1 VNAPIRQRMRADLT
15 VAIKSRDAARVTVLR
30 TTLAAIDNAE
40 SVDPAY
46 DEVVATGLFA
56 DVARRRVDEAEIRD
70 IVRQE
75 YDELMETVDT
85 LRRLGP
91 DGPADDLAEQAS
103 ILASYLGCDEP
114 LTC

>member
-1 VNAPIRQRMRADLT
+1 MRADLT

-75 YDELMETVDT
+75 YAELMETVDT

-91 DGPADDLAEQAS
+91 DGPAGDLAEQAS
-103 ILASYLGCDEP
+103 ILADYLACEDAVGC
-114 LTC
+114 